1 MTRPLGVTLVRHVL
15 VVDDNRDLADSVAL
29 LLADEGF
36 EARVAYSAEEA
47 WAEARRA
54 PPEVVIL
61 DIRMPGVG
69 GLELARALRAAAQL
83 PLLLIAFT
91 GSMLA
96 AEHAAL
102 RGEFDAVVRKPATLD
117 DILVAMQAVAS
128 KTATPHALGP
138 R

>member
-1 MTRPLGVTLVRHVL
+1 VTHVRHVL
-15 VVDDNRDLADSVAL
+15 VVDDNRYLADSVAL
-29 LLADEGF
+29 LLEDQGF

-47 WAEARRA
+47 WAQAKRT

-61 DIRMPGVG
+61 DIRMPGIG

-96 AEHAAL
+96 AEHAEL
-102 RGEFDAVVRKPATLD
+102 HGEFDAVVRKPATLD
-117 DILVAMQAVAS
+117 EIIHAMQYAE
-128 KTATPHALGP
+128 TRTTRPTL
-138 R
+138 RYR

>member
-1 MTRPLGVTLVRHVL
+1 MRHVL
-15 VVDDNRDLADSVAL
+15 VVDDNRYLADSVAL
-29 LLADEGF
+29 LLEDQGF

-47 WAEARRA
+47 WAQAKRT

-61 DIRMPGVG
+61 DIRMPGIG

-96 AEHAAL
+96 AEHAGRRL
-102 RGEFDAVVRKPATLD
+102 FWCPVC
-117 DILVAMQAVAS
+117 QA
-128 KTATPHALGP
+128 
-138 R
+138 